1 MLNKTG
7 LFLKVFAKS
16 VAVGI
21 LTGSAEASDKEQIRA
36 LSNGVG
42 GVFVDGEEVMTQ
54 EALDMQARGELYNQW
69 NR

>member
-1 MLNKTG
+1 MFNKTG

-21 LTGSAEASDKEQIRA
+21 LTGSAEAGDKAQMQA

-42 GVFVDGEEVMTQ
+42 GVFVDGDEMMAQ
-54 EALDMQARGELYNQW
+54 EAKDIQARGELYNQW